1 MTETIAS
8 AVERFI
14 AHKRAHGRKYHS
26 EARELALLV
35 RFAAEHQVSG
45 LSELTPALLEDFLAS
60 RPRSRPRSFNH
71 LLGVMRYLLD
81 WAVTWQLLKAS
92 PLQARR
98 PQTQTQP
105 LGPVLHSFFTSH
117 LITVKGLRPA
127 SVRSYRDT
135 VRLLLVFIAAD
146 KGCKITRL
154 ALTDL
159 TFDRIVAF
167 LRHLEHDR
175 GNHARTRNQRLAALH
190 CLFDYIAGREPD
202 MLATCQQVA
211 AIPVKRT
218 APPETQ
224 FLERDEIE
232 DLLRHLPR
240 DGPLALRDRA
250 LILFL
255 YNTGARAQEVAGLR
269 TEHLDLG
276 EHPQVRLHGKGGK
289 WRTCP
294 LWQQTARLLTA
305 LPGPAGPPAPGAPV
319 FAAHGQ
325 PLARYGI
332 YKIIRRHAAR
342 FDDPRTGRQVSPHTF
357 RHTAAVHLLEAGV
370 EVNVIRGWLGHADLA
385 TTNRY
390 AEINTKTKLAALQ
403 AAEPHN
409 VSAGSRTNP
418 IWRSDQSL
426 LNWLASL

>member
-1 MTETIAS
+1 MT
-8 AVERFI
+8 
-14 AHKRAHGRKYHS
+14 
-26 EARELALLV
+26 
-35 RFAAEHQVSG
+35 
-45 LSELTPALLEDFLAS
+45 P
-60 RPRSRPRSFNH
+60 P
-71 LLGVMRYLLD
+71 
-81 WAVTWQLLKAS
+81 
-92 PLQARR
+92 
-98 PQTQTQP
+98 QP
-105 LGPVLHSFFTSH
+105 LGPVLHSFFADH

-135 VRLLLVFIAAD
+135 IRLFLVFIAAD

-154 ALTDL
+154 TLTDL
-159 TFDRIVAF
+159 TFDRVVRFI
-167 LRHLEHDR
+167 RHLEQDR

-190 CLFDYIAGREPD
+190 CLFDYIAGREPE

-218 APPETQ
+218 APPETR

-232 DLLRHLPR
+232 DLLRRMPR
-240 DGPLALRDRA
+240 DGPHALRDRT
-250 LILFL
+250 LVLFL
-255 YNTGARAQEVAGLR
+255 YNTGARAQEVADLR

-276 EHPQVRLHGKGGK
+276 EHPLVRLHGKGGK

-294 LWQQTARLLTA
+294 LWQQTAQLLTS
-305 LPGPAGPPAPGAPV
+305 LPGLAGPPPAPGAPV
-319 FAAHGQ
+319 FAARGQ
-325 PLARYGI
+325 PLTRYGI

-342 FDDPRTGRQVSPHTF
+342 FDDPRTGRRISPHTF

-370 EVNVIRGWLGHADLA
+370 EVNVIRGWLGHADLG

-390 AEINTKTKLAALQ
+390 AEINTRTKLAALQ
-403 AAEPHN
+403 AAEPHAAS
-409 VSAGSRTNP
+409 VRSRTNP

>member
-1 MTETIAS
+1 MTQ
-8 AVERFI
+8 
-14 AHKRAHGRKYHS
+14 G
-26 EARELALLV
+26 
-35 RFAAEHQVSG
+35 
-45 LSELTPALLEDFLAS
+45 
-60 RPRSRPRSFNH
+60 
-71 LLGVMRYLLD
+71 
-81 WAVTWQLLKAS
+81 
-92 PLQARR
+92 QA
-98 PQTQTQP
+98 QA
-105 LGPVLHSFFTSH
+105 LGPVLHSFFASH

-135 VRLLLVFIAAD
+135 VRLFLLFIAAD

-154 ALTDL
+154 TLSDL
-159 TFDRIVAF
+159 TFDRVVAF
-167 LRHLEHDR
+167 LRHLEQER
-175 GNHARTRNQRLAALH
+175 GNHPRTRNQRLAALH
-190 CLFDYIAGREPD
+190 CLFDYLAGREPD
-202 MLATCQQVA
+202 MLATGQQVA
-211 AIPVKRT
+211 AIPIKRA
-218 APPETQ
+218 APPETR

-232 DLLRHLPR
+232 DLLRQLPR

-269 TEHLDLG
+269 AEHLDLG
-276 EHPQVRLHGKGGK
+276 EHPLVRLHGKGGK

-325 PLARYGI
+325 PLTRYGI
-332 YKIIRRHAAR
+332 YKIIRRHASR
-342 FDDPRTGRQVSPHTF
+342 FDDPRTGRRVSPHTF

-403 AAEPHN
+403 AAEPHD

>member
-1 MTETIAS
+1 MGHVDPVSTSVYLTMTPQLLAEAS
-8 AVERFI
+8 QRF
-14 AHKRAHGRKYHS
+14 
-26 EARELALLV
+26 EA
-35 RFAAEHQVSG
+35 FAAPAWTQVG
-45 LSELTPALLEDFLAS
+45 A
-60 RPRSRPRSFNH
+60 
-71 LLGVMRYLLD
+71 M
-81 WAVTWQLLKAS
+81 
-92 PLQARR
+92 
-98 PQTQTQP
+98 TQPQP
-105 LGPVLHSFFTSH
+105 LGPVLHSFFASH

-135 VRLLLVFIAAD
+135 VRLFLVFTAAD

-154 ALTDL
+154 SLTDL
-159 TFDRIVAF
+159 TFDRVLAF
-167 LRHLEHDR
+167 LRHLEQDR
-175 GNHARTRNQRLAALH
+175 GNHAATRNQRLAALH
-190 CLFDYIAGREPD
+190 CLFDYIAGRAPD

-211 AIPVKRT
+211 AIPAKRT
-218 APPETQ
+218 APPETR

-232 DLLRHLPR
+232 DLLRHLPH

-255 YNTGARAQEVAGLR
+255 YNTGARAQEVADLR
-269 TEHLDLG
+269 AGHLDLG
-276 EHPQVRLHGKGGK
+276 EHPLVRLHGKGGK

-294 LWQQTARLLTA
+294 LWQQTAQLLTA

-325 PLARYGI
+325 PLTRYGI
-332 YKIIRRHAAR
+332 YKIIRRHASR

-370 EVNVIRGWLGHADLA
+370 EVNVIRGWLGHADLT

-403 AAEPHN
+403 ATEPHD
-409 VSAGSRTNP
+409 VPARSRTNP

>member
-1 MTETIAS
+1 M
-8 AVERFI
+8 
-14 AHKRAHGRKYHS
+14 
-26 EARELALLV
+26 
-35 RFAAEHQVSG
+35 
-45 LSELTPALLEDFLAS
+45 
-60 RPRSRPRSFNH
+60 
-71 LLGVMRYLLD
+71 
-81 WAVTWQLLKAS
+81 
-92 PLQARR
+92 
-98 PQTQTQP
+98 TQTQP
-105 LGPVLHSFFTSH
+105 LGPILHSFFASH

-135 VRLLLVFIAAD
+135 VRLFLLFTAAD

-154 ALTDL
+154 TLSDL
-159 TFDRIVAF
+159 TFDRVVAF
-167 LRHLEHDR
+167 LRHLEQDR
-175 GNHARTRNQRLAALH
+175 GNHPRTRNQRLAALH

-202 MLATCQQVA
+202 MLATCQQVD
-211 AIPVKRT
+211 AIPDKRT
-218 APPETQ
+218 APPETR

-255 YNTGARAQEVAGLR
+255 YNTGARAQEAADLR
-269 TEHLDLG
+269 AEHLDLG
-276 EHPQVRLHGKGGK
+276 EHPLARLHGKGDK

-294 LWQQTARLLTA
+294 LWQQTAQLLTSLLHQA
-305 LPGPAGPPAPGAPV
+305 GSLPMPQAAV

-325 PLARYGI
+325 PLTRSGI

-342 FDDPRTGRQVSPHTF
+342 FDDPRTRRRISPHTF

-403 AAEPHN
+403 AAEPHDT
-409 VSAGSRTNP
+409 SPGSRTNP